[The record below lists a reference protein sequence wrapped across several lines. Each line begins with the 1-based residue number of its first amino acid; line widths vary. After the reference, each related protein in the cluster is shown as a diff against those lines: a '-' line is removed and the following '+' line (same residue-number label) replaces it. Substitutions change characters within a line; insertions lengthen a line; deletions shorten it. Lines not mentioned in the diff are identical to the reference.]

1 MARGSRSVTRRA
13 VADPLAATGAVRVVH
28 ALPRRVRLKIGGLK
42 GDSSF
47 ARELEQALRGIR
59 GVRRVDANP
68 ATGSVLVLY
77 DDSMRW
83 QDSIPAVARGLVA
96 VAPHLDEKTVA
107 RHLTATSE
115 PPSGG
120 PLLEASDVRGFFGGV
135 NETVRTTTGGL
146 DLKLLVPLALVL
158 LGVRGF
164 FSAEKGV
171 TLRWYDL
178 LWFGFGT
185 FMMLNAAGVP
195 PARAVEEAAEVAAA
209 L

>member
-1 MARGSRSVTRRA
+1 MAGGSRSVARGA
-13 VADPLAATGAVRVVH
+13 VAEPAAMGAVRVVH
-28 ALPRRVRLKIGGLK
+28 ALPRRVRLKISGLK

-47 ARELEQALRGIR
+47 ARELEKALWGIR
-59 GVRRVDANP
+59 GVCRVDANP
-68 ATGSVLVLY
+68 ATGSVLMLY

-83 QDSIPAVARGLVA
+83 QDSIPAVAREIVA

-107 RHLTATSE
+107 RHLTATPE
-115 PPSGG
+115 PPPDG
-120 PLLEASDVRGFFGGV
+120 PLLQASDVTGFLGGV
-135 NETVRTTTGGL
+135 NATVRTTTGGL
-146 DLKLLVPLALVL
+146 DLKVLVPLALVL

-171 TLRWYDL
+171 APRWYDL
-178 LWFGFGT
+178 LWFGFGA

-195 PARAVEEAAEVAAA
+195 PARAAEEAAEVAAA